1 MALCNPLP
9 LCPAVPKWV
18 EMPKDS
24 QLEES
29 KPGYLHCLSKASL
42 KPTVTWYRNGVSIS
56 EVRRQGKP
64 LPLVG
69 TCSAA
74 ACLTLFL
81 GPASLLPPLCPY
93 SWHYLHPTDVWVH
106 SWLSLATWLAVSP
119 VLLGQGQE
127 KGPRSLSQFSVWV
140 SAGMCLSEA
149 CCGMWSV
156 SSATSQS

>member
-64 LPLVG
+64 CPLW
-69 TCSAA
+69 APA
-74 ACLTLFL
+74 LLLLCLTSFL

-93 SWHYLHPTDVWVH
+93 S
-106 SWLSLATWLAVSP
+106 
-119 VLLGQGQE
+119 
-127 KGPRSLSQFSVWV
+127 
-140 SAGMCLSEA
+140 
-149 CCGMWSV
+149 
-156 SSATSQS
+156 

>member
-56 EVRRQGKP
+56 EVRQGKP
-64 LPLVG
+64 CPLWAPALLLLSHLVPRPSFPV
-69 TCSAA
+69 TP
-74 ACLTLFL
+74 TLSIFL
-81 GPASLLPPLCPY
+81 AL
-93 SWHYLHPTDVWVH
+93 PTDVWVH

-127 KGPRSLSQFSVWV
+127 KGPCSLSQFSVWV

-149 CCGMWSV
+149 CCGTWSV

>member
-9 LCPAVPKWV
+9 SCPAVPKWV

-64 LPLVG
+64 LPLKG
-69 TCSAA
+69 TSAGHLLAA
-74 ACLTLFL
+74 AVSHLVPRLSIPVATTL
-81 GPASLLPPLCPY
+81 G
-93 SWHYLHPTDVWVH
+93 
-106 SWLSLATWLAVSP
+106 
-119 VLLGQGQE
+119 
-127 KGPRSLSQFSVWV
+127 
-140 SAGMCLSEA
+140 
-149 CCGMWSV
+149 
-156 SSATSQS
+156 